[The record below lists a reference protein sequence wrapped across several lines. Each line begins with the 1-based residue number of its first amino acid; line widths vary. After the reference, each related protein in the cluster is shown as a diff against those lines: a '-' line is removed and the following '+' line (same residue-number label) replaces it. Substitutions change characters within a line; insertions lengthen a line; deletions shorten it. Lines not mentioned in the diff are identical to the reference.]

1 MSSGSK
7 AQTLGYRYFFTLQ
20 MGLGRGPI
28 NELLEIRVGDK
39 LAWVGSQTTSG
50 TIAIQA
56 ANLFGGDKGEGGI
69 EGTMDVC
76 MGDKTQGQN
85 GRMVGMRGALLSA
98 YRGVTTFV
106 YDGLV
111 CSMNPYPKPWRF
123 RVRRTTAGWDRPVW
137 YPERCDVYFYDS
149 YTALDAVNVP
159 VSYLGN
165 PDFYENEDWARLV
178 AAELAAAQEEQDIR
192 RRTINAMNPAH
203 MLIEIATNKS
213 WGRQM
218 PDDQI
223 DWDSYKLGADT
234 MYCEGFGLCMKWN
247 RQTGVDEVVSE
258 IINTIGAFQY
268 VSRVTGKLTLRLIR
282 ADYDVDAL
290 PVFTRTSGILSIEA
304 AESSGSDSG
313 FNEVIVKYKTALT
326 GKPASVRYSNLGST
340 MSDGG
345 INSTTTEYL
354 GIPDRNLALRVAAR
368 DVRSNTGDIKRLKM
382 TFDRRGYPL
391 EPGSVF
397 VLSDPELGIGSMVM
411 RVVEVTNEDYV
422 NGSIT
427 ITCLTDVFG
436 LPLTTYVGADE
447 NPQQGENGNPALPVD
462 QRLVEA
468 TYRSVYEVYDRANFE
483 LLDDDTTFV
492 GAVAVR
498 ANQANTAFDLLTKAQ
513 GETTW
518 GETPGAWANW
528 GLLPDEISPTD
539 FVVTF
544 KDAVLLEVEKGQA
557 ALVDDEIVV
566 VTGVD
571 QESMTVTFGRGCL
584 DTVPAWHEKGTRV
597 WFYETGNTQSEREF
611 VGGEQVTG
619 KVISY
624 SGSGTMLESLT
635 PTLTLDT
642 VGRFGKPYVPGD
654 VRLNGISVFDTP
666 ELETGMLLSWAR
678 RNRVTQ
684 MDIIYDHDA
693 ADITPEELQTC
704 TVRVSEVGTG
714 VVLVEYPDV
723 EGTEQL
729 LEFTTTAEEIM
740 LELFA
745 VRDGRESFQA
755 YRLTY
760 GYNGVSFVTKDNLDR
775 YVSER
780 GHLYIAED

>member
-7 AQTLGYRYFFTLQ
+7 AQTLGYRYFFTMQ

-39 LAWVGSQTTSG
+39 LAWVGSQTESG
-50 TIAIQA
+50 TISIQA
-56 ANLFGGDKGEGGI
+56 PDLFGGDKGEGGI
-69 EGTMDVC
+69 EGVMDVC
-76 MGDKTQGQN
+76 MGHKTQQQN

-137 YPERCDVYFYDS
+137 YPERADVYFYDS
-149 YTALDAVNVP
+149 YTALDAVNIP
-159 VSYLGN
+159 IAYLGN

-213 WGRQM
+213 WGRAM

-223 DWDSYKLGADT
+223 DWGSFKLAADT
-234 MYCEGFGLCMKWN
+234 MYCESFGLCLKWN
-247 RQTGVDEVVSE
+247 RQSGVDEVVSE
-258 IINTIGAFQY
+258 IISTIGAFQY
-268 VSRVTGKLTLRLIR
+268 VSRSTGKLTLRLIR
-282 ADYDVDAL
+282 GDYDIDAL
-290 PVFTRTSGILSIEA
+290 PVFTRTTGILSIESS
-304 AESSGSDSG
+304 ESSGSDSG
-313 FNEVIVKYKTALT
+313 FNEVVVKYKTALT

-368 DVRSNTGDIKRLKM
+368 DVRANTGDIKRLRM
-382 TFDRRGYPL
+382 TFDRRGWPI
-391 EPGSVF
+391 EPGTVF
-397 VLSDPELGIGSMVM
+397 VLADTESGIGSMVM
-411 RVVEVTNEDYV
+411 RAVEVTNEDYV
-422 NGSIT
+422 NGTIT

-436 LPLTTYVGADE
+436 LPQTTYVGVDE
-447 NPQQGENGNPALPVD
+447 NPQQDINGNPALPLD
-462 QRLVEA
+462 QRLIEA
-468 TYRSVYEVYDRANFE
+468 TYRSVYEIYDRANFE

-492 GAVAVR
+492 GALAIR
-498 ANQANTAFDLLTKAQ
+498 PNQANIGFNMLAKAQ
-513 GETTW
+513 GETSW
-518 GETPGAWANW
+518 GEAPGTWCDW
-528 GLLPDEISPTD
+528 GLLPVEFSPAD
-539 FVVTF
+539 FIVTF
-544 KDAVLLEVEKGQA
+544 LSAEILEVEEGSA
-557 ALVDDEIVV
+557 ALVGEEIMV
-566 VTGVD
+566 VTAVD
-571 QESMTVTFGRGCL
+571 QETKTVTFGRGCL
-584 DTVPAWHEKGTRV
+584 DTVPAWHAAGDRV
-597 WFYETGNTQSEREF
+597 WFYESGSVQSEREF
-611 VGGEQVTG
+611 IGGEQV
-619 KVISY
+619 ISKLL
-624 SGSGTMLESLT
+624 SFTGSGTFLESLS

-642 VGRFGKPYVPGD
+642 VGRFGKPYAPGD
-654 VRLNGISVFDTP
+654 VRLDDVSIFEAA
-666 ELETGMLLSWAR
+666 ELKTGMLLTWAR

-684 MDIIYDHDA
+684 MDIIYDHEA
-693 ADITPEELQTC
+693 ADIAPEELQTT
-704 TVRVSEVGTG
+704 TVRVSEVGSG
-714 VVLVEYPDV
+714 VVLALYADV

-740 LELFA
+740 LEVFA
-745 VRDGRESFQA
+745 VRSGRESYQT
-755 YRLTY
+755 YQMTY
-760 GYNGVSFVTKDNLDR
+760 GYNGVSLVTEDNLDR